1 MAEMGSQLSIAFRLT
16 KIIKIFKLSEIRAHW
31 LFQIILG
38 IARSQ
43 LSIAFRLTK
52 VIKIFKLSEIRA
64 HWLFQIILGIAQ
76 YHLDIQGREPDC
88 DMTSTL
94 LQPHYPKDA
103 CDSCR

>member
-1 MAEMGSQLSIAFRLT
+1 MILMAEMGSQLSIAFRLT
-16 KIIKIFKLSEIRAHW
+16 K
-31 LFQIILG
+31 
-38 IARSQ
+38 
-43 LSIAFRLTK
+43 
-52 VIKIFKLSEIRA
+52 VIKIVKLSEIRA